1 MFSEA
6 YYTAMMVLTALVGI
20 VLFIV
25 YAVNGFDNNE
35 TLMSGWLFIALSMG
49 FEYKADKA
57 EERRVNA

>member
-35 TLMSGWLFIALSMG
+35 TLMSGWLCIALSMG